1 MVVCRDQLLE
11 LGLAPEEWTY
21 SGRSLDGWAG
31 GISRI
36 SSGEF
41 SHVRRCSIIVT
52 GIKVVSALLGGAYGL
67 TELAGGNFMIRAGPI
82 NRHKSAGI
90 SAFDHAFAI
99 AKNSW

>member
-1 MVVCRDQLLE
+1 MVVCRDLLLE

-21 SGRSLDGWAG
+21 SGRNLDGWAG

-36 SSGEF
+36 SPREF
-41 SHVRRCSIIVT
+41 SLVRWCSIIVT
-52 GIKVVSALLGGAYGL
+52 GIKVVSTLLGGAYGL